1 MPQLSIARPPSL
13 VEDVCDRLIAA
24 LPQGLAAANGL
35 LPSERALAE
44 QLGVSRPV
52 VREAV
57 KRLESQGLLEVQ
69 HGVGIRQVDRLHLP
83 LNRALAIRVDNANA
97 RLQQSLEVRRTME
110 PAVAQL
116 AALRSKAS
124 DLRTL
129 RQLHQ
134 QLIACRSLPAAAEA
148 DIAFHHAIARASGN
162 ELFVLVLD
170 SIADLGRE
178 SRLATM
184 TEAGVERAIQHHS
197 EILDALCKHDPQA
210 AFAAMQTHLEQA
222 VTDLS
227 AHLKQRPLSFP

>member
-1 MPQLSIARPPSL
+1 MPLPAIARPPSL

-83 LNRALAIRVDNANA
+83 LNRALALRVDNASA
-97 RLQQSLEVRRTME
+97 RLQQSLEVRRTLE
-110 PAVAQL
+110 PAVARL
-116 AALRSKAS
+116 AALRLKPA
-124 DLRTL
+124 DLREL
-129 RQLHQ
+129 RALHQ
-134 QLIACRSLPAAAEA
+134 RLIECQSLEQAAEA
-148 DIAFHHAIARASGN
+148 DMAFHHAIARASGN

-170 SIADLGRE
+170 SIADLGHE

-184 TEAGVERAIQHHS
+184 TQVGVDRAIQQHS
-197 EILDALCKHDPQA
+197 AILEALNKHDPQT
-210 AFAAMQTHLEQA
+210 AFDAMQTHLEQA
-222 VTDLS
+222 VIDLT
-227 AHLKQRPLSFP
+227 AHLKQTPRRRK